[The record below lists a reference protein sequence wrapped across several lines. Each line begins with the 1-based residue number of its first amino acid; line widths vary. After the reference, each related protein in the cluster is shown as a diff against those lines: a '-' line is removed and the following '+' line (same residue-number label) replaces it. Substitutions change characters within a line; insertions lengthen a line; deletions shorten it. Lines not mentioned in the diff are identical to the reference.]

1 MSPLWSRGRRVLTL
15 RSQFPPAETVEMQV
29 EDGLPGIVMGIAR
42 KIVHLMAHGAV
53 GLVGWG

>member
-1 MSPLWSRGRRVLTL
+1 VAPLRSMGRQALAP

-42 KIVHLMAHGAV
+42 KIVHLMAYGAV